1 MEALILA
8 AGYATR
14 LGELTQQRA
23 KPLLPVGPRPMID
36 YIFCQLAEMPGIRRV
51 NVVTNEKFAGQ
62 FIEWAA
68 GHGSAVPISIVNDG
82 TTSDADKLGAVGD
95 VRLVLRR
102 NAIDDD
108 LLVVAGDN
116 LFDFQLADFVSF
128 FEDHGTSV
136 GLYDTGDL
144 EIMKQYAVVELEPG
158 SQRITSFVEKPAE
171 PRSTLAATC
180 IYLWRREHLP
190 LIERYQGNL
199 DAPGHYVQWL
209 TKQVDVYG
217 FRIPGEWRD
226 IGNPAQYAEACR
238 EYAGA
243 ALPVSGSY
251 ADGDLAV
258 SPAPG

>member
-14 LGELTQQRA
+14 LGELTQYRA

-36 YIFCQLAEMPGIRRV
+36 YIFCQLAEMPDVRRV
-51 NVVTNEKFAGQ
+51 NVVTNQKFAAQ
-62 FIEWAA
+62 FNDWAA
-68 GHGSAVPISIVNDG
+68 GHGSATPISVVNDG

-95 VRLVLRR
+95 VRLVIGR
-102 NAIDDD
+102 NQIDDD

-116 LFDFQLADFVSF
+116 LFDFRLQRFVEF
-128 FEDHGTSV
+128 FHSHGTSV

-144 EIMKQYAVVELEPG
+144 EIMKQYAVVELDPATE
-158 SQRITSFVEKPAE
+158 QVTEFLEKPRQ
-171 PRSTLAATC
+171 PKTTLAATC

-190 LIERYQGNL
+190 LVGRYDGNM

-226 IGNPAQYAEACR
+226 IGNPEQYADACR
-238 EYAGA
+238 QYAVA
-243 ALPVSGSY
+243 ESSAS
-251 ADGDLAV
+251 LA
-258 SPAPG
+258 G